1 MIFLLLLGIFIPPSV
16 QAEPAILIT
25 APNVVHLGVQETISV
40 QLHGATEAVDVTLY
54 FRHLKKQPLSTRTTV
69 NLNTNNQYQAV
80 VTLTLDP
87 EIYQQVDADDYN
99 RIKQKK
105 DTGSNFVQLA
115 AESKLF
121 EAKPQLTNIYL
132 STRRGYI
139 FIQTDKPIYNP
150 GELVNFRIFTLDNY
164 MKPIDDLIYVK
175 ITNSRGLIVYSHL
188 LRSEHIFRRSVR
200 IPDVELAGHWKIT
213 ASYYNYGM
221 SETSVEFEVREYVLP
236 MFEVNIEA
244 TKPYLTL
251 NSEFFPFSITA
262 RYTYGKGADGI
273 AYVRF
278 GLVDGKGERT
288 YLPGIEKQIKVE
300 DGRADY
306 LLYTQD
312 LLSAAANQSLRN
324 IEGMYLY
331 IAATVL
337 EKASGDLEEAESSSV
352 KIVNSPYVVDL
363 SKTKKH
369 FTPGG
374 KFSILGTTTFP
385 DGSKVP
391 TLKKATATVT
401 VNPGGPAEDVLIEEN
416 LENNKGDIDFTF
428 LVPEKAKSMFI
439 TVSVEGGE
447 EEVIISDA
455 NITSTATQPSKKCY
469 LSVEVQHQVL
479 QPGQNLQVTFRDI
492 TPPGTTRPSHI
503 YYMVLSKGRVLMVGK
518 VQRSD
523 LTSTSLDFSEDM
535 VPSFRLLAYYYTEG
549 GSMGLVA
556 DSVWVDVKDVCKGKV
571 EIEIV
576 PFKDLKP
583 AEEFEVL
590 VRTDPDSSVAL
601 SAVDSAVYILNKRNK
616 LSPQKMFDYMNS
628 YDLACSVGG
637 GEDSKSVL
645 QRVGL
650 TYISSFLNS
659 PILNQHKCNKKEEKG
674 HHQTKRDVDLSKLFN
689 SFKHADRKCCDDGR
703 KLGLTLKS
711 CDERLKK
718 TRHQSESCRQ
728 AFKKC
733 CEAAAARRKREKI
746 NSMKLSLGRVL
757 GGDGEEEGLID
768 EAAIH
773 LRSYFPQ
780 SWMWALLD
788 PDVSG
793 NIRYKDVTPDS
804 ITTWEVQAVAMSP
817 SKGFCVADPKPL
829 RVFQDFF
836 VSVKLPYSVKRNE
849 QLEVKAV
856 VYNYKK
862 EDLKVKV
869 RMKKADGLCSAGE
882 GDVVQ
887 DVSVSGQS
895 AVAVYFTVVPLII
908 GKIPINVLAY
918 ASPSAQDR
926 IQKELRVVGEGE
938 LVSIYKE
945 YNIDAKTD
953 KKTEFTLPAPEDEVP
968 EQDSATLMSFKGGVM
983 GESVDNCLN
992 LDGVDNLIKLPTGC
1006 AEQTMVKMSPAL
1018 HAMKYLD
1025 GTNQWAFLKAERRDE
1040 AQSMIQAGYTTV
1052 LTFKKSDGSYG
1063 AFLTRPSS
1071 NWLTAFIA
1079 KEMTNSRSI
1088 IQVRDSYIQESMSYL
1103 ISKQKA
1109 GGSWDDPNPLYDTG
1123 MKGGVGQTK
1132 DEAPLTAYILIAMTH
1147 AKQAYEQGTD
1157 TELITAMEKAK
1168 SYLVQNFAR
1177 LQNPYAVT
1185 ITAYALS
1192 LIGQTPQEAQQAT
1205 RKMMEMATC
1214 DTKRCFW
1221 NVREAVS
1228 GLDSKADAI
1237 SIEATAY
1244 GLLQA
1249 VSLKDKERALRIA
1262 SWLTQQRKY
1271 GGGFQSTQDTVV
1283 ALEALSK
1290 FSIQNNDVE
1299 DLDLRVELCIND
1311 KETKNLHLNKY
1322 NALTQAA
1329 VQIKEVGEMS
1339 LNINGRG
1346 RGTLSILQTYR
1357 SLKKEESHCDQ
1368 FHFSVQVDGELVL
1381 KSCEEEEEQLDDYY
1395 NYESN
1400 DEELAKDE
1408 PMSREEWFDLRT
1420 RRKRQ
1425 APEQPKKENILV
1437 YTVCVGI
1444 KGRNSSGMVVVDI
1457 SLLSGLTPIIQDLE
1471 DNVKGTEKYIDHY
1484 DFHHNKVFLYFDK
1497 LTEEKDCLRF
1507 RVEQIIPIGLIQP
1520 AAAVIY
1526 DYYNPDR
1533 RCSTFYTAPKSS
1545 PMLSKLCEGDVC
1557 MCAEGACPRMKVTF
1571 SKNMN
1576 KQTRKSYACFS
1587 PVVDYIYTV
1596 KVLNSSNDLVFTT
1609 YSTIITKLLQLG
1621 KDEGIQRGSY
1631 REMIQRSACEEV
1643 EMKSDAEY
1651 LIMGLDSSISGLRDR
1666 FRYILNDK
1674 NWIEEIPPENKCK
1687 ATRNRLACQLLQDFL
1702 EQHFTKQCL
1711 VQ

>member
-1 MIFLLLLGIFIPPSV
+1 MIYV
-16 QAEPAILIT
+16 HVA
-25 APNVVHLGVQETISV
+25 APCETISV

-54 FRHLKKQPLSTRTTV
+54 FRHLKNQPLSTRTTV

-80 VTLTLDP
+80 VTLT
-87 EIYQQVDADDYN
+87 
-99 RIKQKK
+99 
-105 DTGSNFVQLA
+105 DTGSNFVQLT

-175 ITNSRGLIVYSHL
+175 ITVSINADSRARVTL
-188 LRSEHIFRRSVR
+188 LQHQQPE
-200 IPDVELAGHWKIT
+200 AGHWKIT

-312 LLSAAANQSLRN
+312 LLSAAANQSLQN

-374 KFSILGTTTFP
+374 KFSIL
-385 DGSKVP
+385 VC
-391 TLKKATATVT
+391 
-401 VNPGGPAEDVLIEEN
+401 VLICQN
-416 LENNKGDIDFTF
+416 W
-428 LVPEKAKSMFI
+428 
-439 TVSVEGGE
+439 VSVEGGE

-455 NITSTATQPSKKCY
+455 NITSTATQPSKNCY

-571 EIEIV
+571 EV
-576 PFKDLKP
+576 DLKP

-650 TYISSFLNS
+650 TYISSFLES

-674 HHQTKRDVDLSKLFN
+674 HHQTKRDVDLSKLCNCFNFSVN

-746 NSMKLSLGRVL
+746 NSMKLSLGR
-757 GGDGEEEGLID
+757 GKY
-768 EAAIH
+768 IH
-773 LRSYFPQ
+773 LYFCKTQ
-780 SWMWALLD
+780 
-788 PDVSG
+788 
-793 NIRYKDVTPDS
+793 ICRFHYVTPDS

-945 YNIDAKTD
+945 YNIDAKNVSGC
-953 KKTEFTLPAPEDEVP
+953 ASV
-968 EQDSATLMSFKGGVM
+968 GGVM

-1329 VQIKEVGEMS
+1329 VQVRGIKEVGEMS

-1368 FHFSVQVDGELVL
+1368 FHFSVQVDGEL
-1381 KSCEEEEEQLDDYY
+1381 EEEEQLDDYY

-1497 LTEEKDCLRF
+1497 KDCLRF

-1557 MCAEGACPRMKVTF
+1557 MCAEGEINISDVK
-1571 SKNMN
+1571 SK
-1576 KQTRKSYACFS
+1576 TIRKNTAYFCIIR
-1587 PVVDYIYTV
+1587 VVNY
-1596 KVLNSSNDLVFTT
+1596 
-1609 YSTIITKLLQLG
+1609 
-1621 KDEGIQRGSY
+1621 
-1631 REMIQRSACEEV
+1631 C
-1643 EMKSDAEY
+1643 
-1651 LIMGLDSSISGLRDR
+1651 
-1666 FRYILNDK
+1666 
-1674 NWIEEIPPENKCK
+1674 
-1687 ATRNRLACQLLQDFL
+1687 
-1702 EQHFTKQCL
+1702 
-1711 VQ
+1711 

>member
-1 MIFLLLLGIFIPPSV
+1 R
-16 QAEPAILIT
+16 ILEY
-25 APNVVHLGVQETISV
+25 LYLYLV

-54 FRHLKKQPLSTRTTV
+54 FRHLKNQPLSTRTTV

-80 VTLTLDP
+80 VTLTVL
-87 EIYQQVDADDYN
+87 DADDYN

-105 DTGSNFVQLA
+105 DTGSNFVQLT

-175 ITNSRGLIVYSHL
+175 ITVSINADSRARVT
-188 LRSEHIFRRSVR
+188 
-200 IPDVELAGHWKIT
+200 LAGHWKIT

-312 LLSAAANQSLRN
+312 LLSAAANQSLQN

-374 KFSILGTTTFP
+374 KFSIL
-385 DGSKVP
+385 VC
-391 TLKKATATVT
+391 
-401 VNPGGPAEDVLIEEN
+401 VLICQN
-416 LENNKGDIDFTF
+416 W
-428 LVPEKAKSMFI
+428 
-439 TVSVEGGE
+439 VSVEGGE

-455 NITSTATQPSKKCY
+455 NITSTATQPSKNCY

-556 DSVWVDVKDVCKGKV
+556 DSVWVDVKDVCKGK
-571 EIEIV
+571 IEIV

-650 TYISSFLNS
+650 TYISSFLES

-746 NSMKLSLGRVL
+746 NSMKLSLGR
-757 GGDGEEEGLID
+757 GKY
-768 EAAIH
+768 IH
-773 LRSYFPQ
+773 LYFCKTQ
-780 SWMWALLD
+780 
-788 PDVSG
+788 
-793 NIRYKDVTPDS
+793 ICRFHYVTPDS

-926 IQKELRVVGEGE
+926 IQKELRVV
-938 LVSIYKE
+938 
-945 YNIDAKTD
+945 
-953 KKTEFTLPAPEDEVP
+953 VP
-968 EQDSATLMSFKGGVM
+968 EQDSATLLSFKGGVM

-1329 VQIKEVGEMS
+1329 IKEVGEMS

-1368 FHFSVQVDGELVL
+1368 FHFSVQVDGEL
-1381 KSCEEEEEQLDDYY
+1381 EEEEQLDDYY

-1557 MCAEGACPRMKVTF
+1557 MCAEGE
-1571 SKNMN
+1571 
-1576 KQTRKSYACFS
+1576 
-1587 PVVDYIYTV
+1587 
-1596 KVLNSSNDLVFTT
+1596 
-1609 YSTIITKLLQLG
+1609 YSIII
-1621 KDEGIQRGSY
+1621 EYY
-1631 REMIQRSACEEV
+1631 RV
-1643 EMKSDAEY
+1643 
-1651 LIMGLDSSISGLRDR
+1651 
-1666 FRYILNDK
+1666 
-1674 NWIEEIPPENKCK
+1674 
-1687 ATRNRLACQLLQDFL
+1687 
-1702 EQHFTKQCL
+1702 
-1711 VQ
+1711 

>member
-1 MIFLLLLGIFIPPSV
+1 MLWYLYTVILALHFGVILDDLSHFHFPYNLTQISG
-16 QAEPAILIT
+16 EMILIT

-54 FRHLKKQPLSTRTTV
+54 FRHLKNQPLSTRTTV

-80 VTLTLDP
+80 VTLT
-87 EIYQQVDADDYN
+87 VHDYN

-105 DTGSNFVQLA
+105 DTGSNFVQLT

-175 ITNSRGLIVYSHL
+175 ITNSRGLMVYSHL
-188 LRSEHIFRRSVR
+188 LRSEQIFRRSVR

-312 LLSAAANQSLRN
+312 LLSAAANQSLQN

-374 KFSILGTTTFP
+374 KFSIL
-385 DGSKVP
+385 VC
-391 TLKKATATVT
+391 
-401 VNPGGPAEDVLIEEN
+401 VLICQN
-416 LENNKGDIDFTF
+416 W
-428 LVPEKAKSMFI
+428 
-439 TVSVEGGE
+439 VSVEGGE

-455 NITSTATQPSKKCY
+455 NITSTATQPSKNCY

-556 DSVWVDVKDVCKGKV
+556 DSVWVDVKDVCKGK
-571 EIEIV
+571 IEIV

-650 TYISSFLNS
+650 TYISK
-659 PILNQHKCNKKEEKG
+659 HKCNKKEEKG
-674 HHQTKRDVDLSKLFN
+674 HHQTKRDVDLN
-689 SFKHADRKCCDDGR
+689 RKCCDDGR

-746 NSMKLSLGRVL
+746 NSMKLSLGR
-757 GGDGEEEGLID
+757 GKY
-768 EAAIH
+768 IH
-773 LRSYFPQ
+773 LYFCKTQ
-780 SWMWALLD
+780 
-788 PDVSG
+788 
-793 NIRYKDVTPDS
+793 ICRFHYVTPDS

-862 EDLKVKV
+862 EDLKVTLT
-869 RMKKADGLCSAGE
+869 ADGLCSAGE

-945 YNIDAKTD
+945 YNIDAKNVSGC
-953 KKTEFTLPAPEDEVP
+953 ASV
-968 EQDSATLMSFKGGVM
+968 GGVM

-1329 VQIKEVGEMS
+1329 VQV
-1339 LNINGRG
+1339 RG
-1346 RGTLSILQTYR
+1346 ILQTYR

-1381 KSCEEEEEQLDDYY
+1381 KSSEEEEEQLDDYY

-1437 YTVCVGI
+1437 YTVCVG
-1444 KGRNSSGMVVVDI
+1444 NSSGMVVVDI

-1557 MCAEGACPRMKVTF
+1557 MCAEGDKTIANK
-1571 SKNMN
+1571 KN
-1576 KQTRKSYACFS
+1576 TAYFCIIR
-1587 PVVDYIYTV
+1587 VVNY
-1596 KVLNSSNDLVFTT
+1596 
-1609 YSTIITKLLQLG
+1609 
-1621 KDEGIQRGSY
+1621 
-1631 REMIQRSACEEV
+1631 C
-1643 EMKSDAEY
+1643 
-1651 LIMGLDSSISGLRDR
+1651 
-1666 FRYILNDK
+1666 
-1674 NWIEEIPPENKCK
+1674 
-1687 ATRNRLACQLLQDFL
+1687 
-1702 EQHFTKQCL
+1702 
-1711 VQ
+1711 